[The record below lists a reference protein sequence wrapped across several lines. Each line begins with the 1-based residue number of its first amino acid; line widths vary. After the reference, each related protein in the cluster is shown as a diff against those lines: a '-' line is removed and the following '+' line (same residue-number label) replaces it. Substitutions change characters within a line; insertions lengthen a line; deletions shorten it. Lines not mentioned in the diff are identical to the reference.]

1 MGLTRGRVRVYAGGA
16 VPLFDNLLSRVGRVF
31 GLVDEVTTAAP
42 APTAVSDT
50 GSTPIDAPAA
60 APNARHGI
68 LRMVTDSFGELFTGK
83 FFEGQEHVKD
93 VLEGGWQPRTGY
105 GDLVIEMLGRT
116 GLARR
121 ILALR
126 ALDAT
131 REGWTVRF
139 PTLDPDEAAKAAA
152 RMDTLHQNLGTQAA
166 LYRALFKSE
175 QWGEAIIVMGID
187 DGLKRADATQETGAS
202 AGSSATGRDEDS
214 LFAQPL
220 DMAKINKL
228 LWLKVFHKNEY
239 NPGPLSGHDTNN
251 FGLPEYYDIPDFTR
265 PDLISLE
272 RAERTPQSARVHYT
286 RVLRFNTEDGHSRL
300 DEVAQALED
309 YFANARSGRR
319 AANVFSIAV
328 YSIAGWIEKITS
340 NETAAINR
348 IAIQHKG
355 LQKLGAVIVD
365 KNNEEFRYQGS
376 GSAAGLADLI
386 DRSATSLLAWTGYPA
401 MILLGQDPAGFSSG
415 EEVIRH
421 YYDTVRVVQKL
432 QIERPLR
439 RINEVLMVSE
449 EGPEGI
455 EVAPEQW
462 GIKFAPLRVLTA
474 KELAEV
480 RNLVYTGAI
489 ELKKADLLD
498 RTEVREGLFRDNA
511 LDMLPEFR
519 LRNDAPIEKREQLP
533 VGIVQAITNTLVELY
548 GGNPPPEALR
558 AFFGA
563 VVPEIADIM
572 PLVFKDKPAATET
585 PNAPDPGVDPAADD
599 ASGDQ
604 PYEKWLFAEE
614 VADEFSASKRT
625 LEKHRTAEPGV
636 DKAEPGKLTWI
647 VVGNRPRYRRS
658 EVRALFESGVLRTSG
673 PPRPDAPVV
682 EGSGE
687 STGTGSSGHFL
698 ASTTTATT
706 SNTNSTDPKA
716 R

>member
-1 MGLTRGRVRVYAGGA
+1 MGGLTHGRVRVYAGGA
-16 VPLFDNLLSRVGRVF
+16 VPLLDNLISRFGRALGF
-31 GLVDEVTTAAP
+31 ADEAITAAP
-42 APTAVSDT
+42 APTAVADT
-50 GSTPIDAPAA
+50 GSTPIDAPAPA
-60 APNARHGI
+60 NARHGI

-239 NPGPLSGHDTNN
+239 NPGPLSSHDTGN

-272 RAERTPQSARVHYT
+272 RAERTPQSARVHHT

-439 RINEVLMVSE
+439 RICEILMVSE
-449 EGPEGI
+449 EGPKDI

-480 RNLVYTGAI
+480 RNLVYTGAVA
-489 ELKKADLLD
+489 LRKADLLD

-519 LRNDAPIEKREQLP
+519 LRNDAPQEKREQLP
-533 VGIVQAITNTLVELY
+533 VGIVQAITTTLVELY
-548 GGNPPPEALR
+548 GGKPPPEALR

-563 VVPEIADIM
+563 VVPEIADVM
-572 PLVFKDKPAATET
+572 PLVFKDDLAGMTGPRD
-585 PNAPDPGVDPAADD
+585 PNAPDAGVDPTVD
-599 ASGDQ
+599 AEQ
-604 PYEKWLFAEE
+604 PYEKWLFADE
-614 VADEFSASKRT
+614 VAEEFSASKHT
-625 LEKHRTAEPGV
+625 LEKNRAALPGV

-673 PPRPDAPVV
+673 PPRPDSVV

-687 STGTGSSGHFL
+687 STGTVSSGQV
-698 ASTTTATT
+698 ATSTVTPTATT
-706 SNTNSTDPKA
+706 ANNPKA